1 MTIRLLIPVDGSA
14 GSLKAV
20 EYAAETFGR
29 TPAVEFV
36 LLHILPKL
44 PPSMWD
50 DGHILTESEQK
61 EREATIEEWKDQ
73 EGKPWETMINEAR
86 EKLLKGGVKAE
97 ALTVKY
103 EPTYSDVADDIL
115 DEAELERCTTIIIGR
130 HGIGPRKLLMGS
142 VSKKVVDYAK
152 GIAVTVVDHGE
163 LEEPPETR
171 ILQIKERRLLQAKVK
186 EKKVREKQAERAER
200 KAQERKIKA
209 KQAEEPVV
217 PLFKRLYNYLK
228 NR

>member
-1 MTIRLLIPVDGSA
+1 MTTRLLIPVDGSA

-29 TPAVEFV
+29 VPDMEFV

-50 DGHILTESEQK
+50 DGHILSEPEQQ
-61 EREATIEEWKDQ
+61 EREAVIEEWKEQ
-73 EGKPWETMINEAR
+73 ESKPWETMISEAK

-115 DEAELERCTTIIIGR
+115 DEAELERCNTIVMGR

-171 ILQIKERRLLQAKVK
+171 ILQIKERRLLQTRIKEVK
-186 EKKVREKQAERAER
+186 AREKQEKKLKE
-200 KAQERKIKA
+200 
-209 KQAEEPVV
+209 KQVKKKKAEEPVV
-217 PLFKRLYNYLK
+217 PLFKRLANYLK

>member
-1 MTIRLLIPVDGSA
+1 MTTRLLIPVDGSA

-20 EYAAETFGR
+20 EYVAKTFGR
-29 TPAVEFV
+29 TPDMEFV

-50 DGHILTESEQK
+50 DGHILTESEQT
-61 EREATIEEWKDQ
+61 EREAVIEEWKEQ
-73 EGKPWETMINEAR
+73 EVKPWETMINEAK
-86 EKLLKGGVKAE
+86 EKLLKGGVPAE

-115 DEAELERCTTIIIGR
+115 DEAELEKCSTIVMGR
-130 HGIGPRKLLMGS
+130 HGIGPRKLLMGG

-163 LEEPPETR
+163 LAEPPETR
-171 ILQIKERRLLQAKVK
+171 ILQIKERRLLRAKVK
-186 EKKVREKQAERAER
+186 EIKVKEKEER
-200 KAQERKIKA
+200 KAHERQIKA
-209 KQAEEPVV
+209 KQADEPVV

-228 NR
+228 KR

>member
-1 MTIRLLIPVDGSA
+1 MTTRLLIPVDGSA

-20 EYAAETFGR
+20 EYVAETFGR
-29 TPAVEFV
+29 TPEMEFV

-50 DGHILTESEQK
+50 DGHILTESEQT
-61 EREATIEEWKDQ
+61 EREAVIEAWKEQ
-73 EGKPWETMINEAR
+73 EVKPWETMINEAK
-86 EKLLKGGVKAE
+86 EKLLKGGVPAE

-115 DEAELERCTTIIIGR
+115 DEAELERCNTIVMGR
-130 HGIGPRKLLMGS
+130 HGIGPRKLLMGG

-163 LEEPPETR
+163 LAEPPETR
-171 ILQIKERRLLQAKVK
+171 ILQIKERRLLRAKVK
-186 EKKVREKQAERAER
+186 EIKAREKEER
-200 KAQERKIKA
+200 KAQERQIKA
-209 KQAEEPVV
+209 KQADEPVV